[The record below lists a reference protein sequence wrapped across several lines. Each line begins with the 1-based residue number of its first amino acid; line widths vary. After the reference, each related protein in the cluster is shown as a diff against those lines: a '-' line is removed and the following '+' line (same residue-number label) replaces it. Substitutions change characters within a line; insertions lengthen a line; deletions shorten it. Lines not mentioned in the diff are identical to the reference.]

1 MSSYLSYTR
10 GIRDKPIDT
19 VAAVYFLQLSIAD
32 FVFWGLHLLI
42 QTNNNLLSISVAKG
56 VKVFTPDGTVFIS
69 GITEWCYILCVS
81 VCLCIYIYTHFNIHL
96 TSNFWKYI
104 YFCTGAKNTNFICKL
119 WLFAPPWVYS
129 DRHTLQSKYSILIYT
144 PPIFVSI
151 YVFMA
156 CMHALK
162 CMLPC

>member
-56 VKVFTPDGTVFIS
+56 MKVFILDGTIYIARVS
-69 GITEWCYILCVS
+69 EQCYIVCVC
-81 VCLCIYIYTHFNIHL
+81 VCGMHIYTHFNI
-96 TSNFWKYI
+96 NFTCHFRKYAD
-104 YFCTGAKNTNFICKL
+104 FCTGAKSTDFTHTVCTSCSMCWQTCVATQIQWFNIYSTYASIC
-119 WLFAPPWVYS
+119 VH
-129 DRHTLQSKYSILIYT
+129 DM
-144 PPIFVSI
+144 
-151 YVFMA
+151 YVWA
-156 CMHALK
+156 
-162 CMLPC
+162 

>member
-56 VKVFTPDGTVFIS
+56 VKVFILDGTIFIA
-69 GITEWCYILCVS
+69 GITERCYVLCVS
-81 VCLCIYIYTHFNIHL
+81 VCLCMYIYMHFNIHL
-96 TSNFWKYI
+96 TSNFGSMYI
-104 YFCTGAKNTNFICKL
+104 
-119 WLFAPPWVYS
+119 FAQE
-129 DRHTLQSKYSILIYT
+129 LKILILYVNCDYLHLLEYT
-144 PPIFVSI
+144 LTDTHYSPNT
-151 YVFMA
+151 VF
-156 CMHALK
+156 
-162 CMLPC
+162 